1 MMKRFLSSVFPRADI
16 RAMRHA
22 ALLTLV
28 LAAVAHAFCFTNLTY
43 SGASVMLNAAKGN
56 SAQIS
61 SGAFLM
67 PLYWRVRGAI
77 GAPLWVG
84 LLSGCYL
91 ALTAALVCGLLAL
104 ASPYLV
110 AMLSGAFALSPCV
123 LAVFAGSIHTADAAF
138 LAMLLAACA
147 AVFCLRVRGGTPL
160 GALLLAAAQ
169 ALDRSALSFFLGL
182 TALCLIQALLNEDES
197 LCTFGGRAVRLLLC
211 AALGM
216 AVYLG
221 GFMLFLHRAGLDR
234 EAALQAPAGKTLVG
248 AWLYPLALLFRPLT
262 AYTHLGVVL
271 HALLIALGAFAV
283 IRLVPRLGGRA
294 PAFVLLTAVFP
305 LLVNLPAY
313 STLPAAQTSLPYILL
328 DALLIV
334 LLQAAFE
341 SSVDERH
348 LAYRAGTVML
358 SVALLGTTIFAN
370 QVYLKKALE
379 FDSTLSAMTRVI
391 ARAEAV
397 PEFKPGE
404 TPVALVGSIEDSALS
419 VVHEGFEK
427 LDALDAAKNNYAAT
441 DDTGNIW
448 YIWEVLGYPFS
459 LVDAYTLGQLEQR
472 ADVQAMPAFPAQGCC
487 QMLDGT
493 LVIKLS
499 DI

>member
-1 MMKRFLSSVFPRADI
+1 MNLSTVFPGASPK
-16 RAMRHA
+16 
-22 ALLTLV
+22 ALRKTAV
-28 LAAVAHAFCFTNLTY
+28 LALILALAAHGFCFFNLTY
-43 SGASVMLNAAKGN
+43 SGESVMLNAAKG
-56 SAQIS
+56 SASQIA

-77 GAPLWVG
+77 SAPLWVG
-84 LLSGCYL
+84 LLSSCYL
-91 ALTAALVCGLLAL
+91 SLAVVLLCGLLGL
-104 ASPYLV
+104 ASPYLI
-110 AMLSGAFALSPCV
+110 AMLAGSVVLSPSV
-123 LAVFAGSIHTADAAF
+123 LSIFAGSIHTADAAF
-138 LAMLLAACA
+138 LAFLLASCA
-147 AVFCLRVRGGTPL
+147 AVFCLRVRAGTLL

-169 ALDRSALSFFLGL
+169 ALDRSSLSFFLGVS
-182 TALCLIQALLNEDES
+182 AICLIQSLLKADES
-197 LCTFGGRAVRLLLC
+197 ARALVGRVLRILLC

-234 EAALQAPAGKTLVG
+234 EAALQAPAGKTVVG
-248 AWLYPLALLFRPLT
+248 AWLYPLALLFKPLT
-262 AYTHLGVVL
+262 IYAHVGAVL
-271 HALLIALGAFAV
+271 HALLIALGAFALL
-283 IRLVPRLGGRA
+283 RLLPKMKGRVPALA
-294 PAFVLLTAVFP
+294 LLLLVFP

-313 STLPAAQTSLPYILL
+313 STRLAAQTSMPYVLL

-358 SVALLGTTIFAN
+358 GISLLGTTIFAN
-370 QVYLKKALE
+370 QVYLKKTLE
-379 FDSTLSAMTRVI
+379 FDSTLSVMTRVI

-397 PEFKPGE
+397 PAFKPGE
-404 TPVALVGSIEDSALS
+404 TPVALVGSIEDSELS

-427 LDALDAAKNNYAAT
+427 LDALDAAANNFAAT

-448 YIWEVLGYPFS
+448 YTWEVLGYPFS

-472 ADVQAMPAFPAQGCC
+472 DDVQAMPAFPAQDCC
-487 QMLDGT
+487 QMIDGT
-493 LVIKLS
+493 LVVKLS